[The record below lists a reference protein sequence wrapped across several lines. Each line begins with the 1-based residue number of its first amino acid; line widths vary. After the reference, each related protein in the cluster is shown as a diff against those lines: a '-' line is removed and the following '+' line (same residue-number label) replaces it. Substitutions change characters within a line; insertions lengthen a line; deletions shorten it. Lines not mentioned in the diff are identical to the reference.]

1 MMKLQFFGAVDT
13 TTGSMHLLEANG
25 QRVLLECGL
34 YQGHRKEA
42 FEKNRNIAVPVGS
55 LDACILSHAHVDHSG
70 NLPSLVKAGYKG
82 PIHATPATRDLCN
95 IMLADCAHLQVQDV
109 EYVNRKRERQG
120 KNPFEPLYTPDDIPP
135 TLHAFRMLKYRTPL
149 EVVRGVTLTFHDAG
163 HILGSAFVKLD
174 VRENGAT
181 RRLMFTGD
189 IGRAHMPILR
199 DPEVLHDV
207 DFLITESTYG
217 NRLHP
222 KRQDVKA
229 KLTGLIDKVLHAG
242 SKLVIPAFSVGRTQ
256 QLLYFLSEIF
266 EEGNGGGIPVYVDS
280 PLSTKATQIHRAH
293 TECYDEETAR
303 MLKNGEDPFWFRGL
317 TYVADVEESKR
328 LNNMGGPVVIISA
341 SGMCEGG
348 RILHHLKHSVE
359 DESNVILFVGYQAEH
374 TLGRR
379 LVEGVTPVRI
389 FGEEYNVRAQVQSI
403 QALSA
408 HADRQEMHDYFTAMG
423 PKVDSA
429 FVVHGE
435 PEASDQMAEDL
446 RNMGAAEVI
455 KPEEGKTYE
464 L

>member
-1 MMKLQFFGAVDT
+1 MKLQFFGAVDT

-42 FEKNRNIAVPVGS
+42 FQKNRNIEVPVET
-55 LDACILSHAHVDHSG
+55 LDACVLSHAHIDHSG

-82 PIHATPATRDLCN
+82 PIHATPATRDLCD
-95 IMLADCAHLQVQDV
+95 IMLADSAHLQMQDV

-120 KNPFEPLYTPDDIPP
+120 KNPFEPLYTTDDVPP
-135 TLHAFRMLKYRTPL
+135 TLNAFSKLKYRTPL
-149 EVVRGVTLTFHDAG
+149 EVIRGVTLTFRDAG
-163 HILGSAFVKLD
+163 HILGSAFVQLD
-174 VRENGAT
+174 VRENGST
-181 RRLMFTGD
+181 RRIMFTGD
-189 IGRAHMPILR
+189 IGRADMPILR

-229 KLTGLIDKVLHAG
+229 KLGGLVQKVARTGGKLI
-242 SKLVIPAFSVGRTQ
+242 IPAFSVGRTQ
-256 QLLYFLSEIF
+256 QLLYFLSELNEQGEI
-266 EEGNGGGIPVYVDS
+266 GDMPVYVDS
-280 PLSTKATQIHRAH
+280 PLSTKATQVHRAH
-293 TECYDEETAR
+293 PECYDEETAS
-303 MLKNGEDPFWFRGL
+303 MLNSGEDPFWFPSL

-328 LNNMGGPVVIISA
+328 LNRMGGPVVIISA

-359 DESNVILFVGYQAEH
+359 DDRNVILFVGYQAQH

-379 LVEGVTPVRI
+379 LVEHVTPVRI
-389 FGEEYNVRAQVQSI
+389 FGEEYKVRAEVRSI

-423 PKVDSA
+423 PKVDAA

-435 PEASDQMAEDL
+435 PEASDQMAADL
-446 RNMGAAEVI
+446 RQMGAAEVV
-455 KPEEGKTYE
+455 KPVEGEAYE

>member
-1 MMKLQFFGAVDT
+1 MKLRFFGAVDT

-42 FEKNRNIAVPVGS
+42 FERNRNIKAPVDS
-55 LDACILSHAHVDHSG
+55 LDACVLSHAHIDHSG

-82 PIHATPATRDLCN
+82 PIHATPATRDLCD
-95 IMLADCAHLQVQDV
+95 IMLADSAHLQVQDV
-109 EYVNRKRERQG
+109 EYVNKKRERQG
-120 KNPFEPLYTPDDIPP
+120 KNPFEPLYTPDDVPP
-135 TLHAFRMLKYRTPL
+135 TLSAFSKLKYRTPL
-149 EVVRGVTLTFHDAG
+149 EVIKGVTLTFHDAG
-163 HILGSAFVKLD
+163 HILGSAFVQLD
-174 VRENGAT
+174 VRENGST
-181 RRLMFTGD
+181 RRIMFTGD

-229 KLTGLIDKVLHAG
+229 RLAGLVQKVAGTGG
-242 SKLVIPAFSVGRTQ
+242 KLVIPAFSVGRTQ
-256 QLLYFLSEIF
+256 QLLYFLSELF
-266 EEGNGGGIPVYVDS
+266 EEQQVGQVPVYVDS
-280 PLSTKATQIHRAH
+280 PLSTKATQVHRAH
-293 TECYDEETAR
+293 PECYDAETAQ
-303 MLKNGEDPFWFRGL
+303 MLKEGEDPFWFPNL

-328 LNNMGGPVVIISA
+328 LNRMGGPVVIISA

-359 DESNVILFVGYQAEH
+359 DEKNVILFVGYQAEH

-379 LVEGVTPVRI
+379 LVEHVTPVRI
-389 FGEEYNVRAQVQSI
+389 FGEEYEVRAEVRSI

-423 PKVDSA
+423 PKVDAA

-435 PEASDQMAEDL
+435 PEASDQMAADL
-446 RNMGAAEVI
+446 KNMGAAEVV
-455 KPEEGKTYE
+455 KPVEGEPYE